1 MTWAPVILIEGKEKN
16 IGTEELVLINN
27 CIVPKNLTLNTF
39 KQLMDYGRLTEKKV
53 RYIVRHKR
61 RGKSN
66 REIAFE
72 MRVSVSTVK
81 RVWSYWITYREYLP
95 IRKRGR

>member
-1 MTWAPVILIEGKEKN
+1 MG
-16 IGTEELVLINN
+16 
-27 CIVPKNLTLNTF
+27 
-39 KQLMDYGRLTEKKV
+39 YGRLTEKKV

-81 RVWSYWITYREYLP
+81 RVWSYWLTHREYLS
-95 IRKRGR
+95 IRKRGRKVKGLSEKEKEIISEAKMK

>member
-1 MTWAPVILIEGKEKN
+1 MG
-16 IGTEELVLINN
+16 
-27 CIVPKNLTLNTF
+27 
-39 KQLMDYGRLTEKKV
+39 YGRLTEKKV

-81 RVWSYWITYREYLP
+81 RVWSYWLTHGGYLP
-95 IRKRGR
+95 IRKRGRKVKELSEKEKEIISEAKMKSLMSVTHRSKNRAL